1 MTAKAT
7 SIRNRPV
14 RNNHRQVWIKV
25 NADVDA
31 GIVRLVE
38 ALSSFPQLRTTS
50 SCQGNPPR
58 GAEVTFVYGE
68 HVYDGWKALAEF
80 VVWSKANR
88 EAWERCYSMGFPI
101 GPKLRVQ
108 RSDPFSRGWVQF
120 LHLHSQR
127 PRDRFMR
134 ESLVY
139 CHKDG

>member
-7 SIRNRPV
+7 SRRNRPV
-14 RNNHRQVWIKV
+14 WNNHRQVWIKV

-68 HVYDGWKALAEF
+68 DVHDGWKGLAEF
-80 VVWSKANR
+80 VLGWFGPR
-88 EAWERCYSMGFPI
+88 LIERVGDDVDLSV
-101 GPKLRVQ
+101 RVTTLGDI
-108 RSDPFSRGWVQF
+108 RAD
-120 LHLHSQR
+120 LHVR
-127 PRDRFMR
+127 PGALERATK
-134 ESLVY
+134 EIASLAEELKTSYVTP
-139 CHKDG
+139 